1 MYMES
6 RKTVVINLFAEQHG
20 NTDIENKLMDVAVGQ
35 GKGDGARYVNTNME
49 TYITLC
55 KVDNQWEFAVGLREL

>member
-20 NTDIENKLMDVAVGQ
+20 NTDIENKLMDVAVG
-35 GKGDGARYVNTNME
+35 
-49 TYITLC
+49 
-55 KVDNQWEFAVGLREL
+55 